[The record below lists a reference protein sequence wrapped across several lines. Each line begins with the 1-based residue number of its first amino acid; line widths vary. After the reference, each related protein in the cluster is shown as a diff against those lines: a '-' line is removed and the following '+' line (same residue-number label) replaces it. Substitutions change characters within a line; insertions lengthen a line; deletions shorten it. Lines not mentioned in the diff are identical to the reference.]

1 MIVRP
6 KSNWWTMLFVW
17 RGSMMQ
23 QMLPQLLIVAG
34 LSVVAVWTEGT
45 VLKHKVPLNSTPFTL
60 VGVALA
66 LFLGFRNS
74 SAYDR
79 WWEGR
84 KLWGAL
90 VNTMRTL
97 TRQALTMA
105 GDTNGEEQVSSRQFH
120 NRQFVDMLI
129 AFTYAMRDQL
139 RGDIF
144 ARRELLSPALA
155 AEVDQ
160 ARYKPFII
168 LRALSEWV
176 ATRRR
181 EGAMGEITLTAF
193 DRNLTALSDIIGGC
207 ERIAATPVPFG
218 YSVMIHRVVYFYCAL
233 LPFGLVDSIA
243 WMTPIVSLVLAYSFI
258 ALDSLAA
265 ELEMPFNRDENDL
278 ALDAISL
285 NIELSL
291 REMCQEPLDQKPLQP
306 VVYVLH

>member
-1 MIVRP
+1 MIVRSR
-6 KSNWWTMLFVW
+6 KNWWSLLFVW
-17 RGSMMQ
+17 RGSMMK
-23 QMLPQLLIVAG
+23 QMLPQLSIVAA
-34 LSVVAVWTEGT
+34 LSVVAVWTEGK
-45 VLKHKVPLNSTPFTL
+45 LFHQKVPLNATPFTL

-97 TRQALTMA
+97 TRQALTMTGDAA
-105 GDTNGEEQVSSRQFH
+105 GKREFLN
-120 NRQFVDMLI
+120 MLV

-139 RGDIF
+139 RGDTF
-144 ARRELLSPALA
+144 ARSAELLPPALA
-155 AEVDQ
+155 EEVDR

-168 LRALSEWV
+168 LRAMGEWV
-176 ATRRR
+176 SARYK
-181 EGAMGEITLTAF
+181 EGALGEITMSAI
-193 DRNLTALSDIIGGC
+193 DHNLVELSNILGGC
-207 ERIAATPVPFG
+207 ERIASTPVPFA

-233 LPFGLVDSIA
+233 LPFGLVDSIE
-243 WMTPIVSLVLAYSFI
+243 WMTPAVAVLMAYSFI

-285 NIELSL
+285 NIELSI
-291 REMCQEPLDQKPLQP
+291 REMSGETLETKPLQP
-306 VVYVLH
+306 VGYVLH

>member
-1 MIVRP
+1 MIVRS
-6 KSNWWTMLFVW
+6 KSNWWALLFVW
-17 RGSMMQ
+17 RGSMMK
-23 QMLPQLLIVAG
+23 QMLPQMSIVAA
-34 LSVVAVWTEGT
+34 LSVLAVWTEGT
-45 VLKHKVPLNSTPFTL
+45 IFKHKVPLNATPFTL

-97 TRQALTMA
+97 ARQVLTMT
-105 GDTNGEEQVSSRQFH
+105 GDVPDAAKDKREFI
-120 NRQFVDMLI
+120 DMLV

-139 RGDIF
+139 RGDVF
-144 ARRELLSPALA
+144 ARSAELLPPALA
-155 AEVDQ
+155 EEVDR

-168 LRALSEWV
+168 LRGMGEWV
-176 ATRRR
+176 SARYK
-181 EGAMGEITLTAF
+181 EGAFGEITMTAI
-193 DRNLTALSDIIGGC
+193 DRNLVELSNILGGC

-233 LPFGLVDSIA
+233 LPFGLVDAIE
-243 WMTPIVSLVLAYSFI
+243 WMTPAVALVMAYSFI
-258 ALDSLAA
+258 ALDSLAG
-265 ELEMPFNRDENDL
+265 ELEMPFDRDENGL

-291 REMCQEPLDQKPLQP
+291 REMSGEPLEKKPLQP
-306 VVYVLH
+306 VMYVLH

>member
-1 MIVRP
+1 MIVRS

-17 RGSMMQ
+17 RGSMMT
-23 QMLPQLLIVAG
+23 QMLPQLSIVAT
-34 LSVVAVWTEGT
+34 LSVFAVWSEGSIFR
-45 VLKHKVPLNSTPFTL
+45 HKVPLNATPFTL

-97 TRQALTMA
+97 ARQVLTM
-105 GDTNGEEQVSSRQFH
+105 TGESADKRAFI
-120 NRQFVDMLI
+120 DMLV

-139 RGDIF
+139 RGDTF
-144 ARRELLSPALA
+144 ARSAELLPPSLA
-155 AEVDQ
+155 AEVDG

-168 LRALSEWV
+168 LRAMGDWV
-176 ATRRR
+176 SARYR
-181 EGAMGEITLTAF
+181 EGAFGEITMSTIDGSLVE
-193 DRNLTALSDIIGGC
+193 LSNVLGGC

-233 LPFGLVDSIA
+233 LPFGLVDSIE
-243 WMTPIVSLVLAYSFI
+243 WMTPAVTMVMAYSFI
-258 ALDSLAA
+258 ALDSLAS
-265 ELEMPFNRDENDL
+265 ELEMPFGRNENGL

-285 NIELSL
+285 NIELSI
-291 REMCQEPLDQKPLQP
+291 REMSQRPLNEAPLKEKPLQP
-306 VVYVLH
+306 VAYVLH

>member
-1 MIVRP
+1 MIVRS
-6 KSNWWTMLFVW
+6 KSNWWTLLFVW
-17 RGSMMQ
+17 RGSMMT
-23 QMLPQLLIVAG
+23 QMLPQLLIVAA
-34 LSVVAVWTEGT
+34 LSVLAVWTEGT
-45 VLKHKVPLNSTPFTL
+45 IFKHKVPLNATPFTL

-79 WWEGR
+79 WWEAR

-97 TRQALTMA
+97 TRQILTMT
-105 GDTNGEEQVSSRQFH
+105 GDVPKAAKDKREFI
-120 NRQFVDMLI
+120 DMLV

-139 RGDIF
+139 RGDVF
-144 ARRELLSPALA
+144 ARSAELLPPTLA
-155 AEVDQ
+155 EEVDR

-168 LRALSEWV
+168 LRGMGEWV
-176 ATRRR
+176 SARYK
-181 EGAMGEITLTAF
+181 EGAFGEITMTAI
-193 DRNLTALSDIIGGC
+193 DRNLVELSNILGGC

-233 LPFGLVDSIA
+233 LPFGLVDAIE
-243 WMTPIVSLVLAYSFI
+243 WMTPAVALVMAYSFI

-265 ELEMPFNRDENDL
+265 ELEMPFGRNENGL

-285 NIELSL
+285 NIELSI
-291 REMCQEPLDQKPLQP
+291 REMGGELLEKKPLQP
-306 VVYVLH
+306 VAYVLH

>member
-1 MIVRP
+1 MIVRS
-6 KSNWWTMLFVW
+6 KSNWWTLLFVW
-17 RGSMMQ
+17 RGSMMK
-23 QMLPQLLIVAG
+23 QMLPQLLIVAA
-34 LSVVAVWTEGT
+34 LSVLAVWTEGT
-45 VLKHKVPLNSTPFTL
+45 IFKHKVPLNATPFTL

-97 TRQALTMA
+97 TRQVLTMT
-105 GDTNGEEQVSSRQFH
+105 GDVPKAAKDKRE
-120 NRQFVDMLI
+120 FVDMLV

-139 RGDIF
+139 RGDVF
-144 ARRELLSPALA
+144 ARSAELLPPALA
-155 AEVDQ
+155 EEVDR

-168 LRALSEWV
+168 LRGMGEWV
-176 ATRRR
+176 SARYK
-181 EGAMGEITLTAF
+181 EGAFGEITMTAI
-193 DRNLTALSDIIGGC
+193 DRNLVELSNILGGC

-233 LPFGLVDSIA
+233 LPFGLVDAIA
-243 WMTPIVSLVLAYSFI
+243 WMTPAVTLVLAYAFI

-265 ELEMPFNRDENDL
+265 ELEMPFGRDENDL

-285 NIELSL
+285 NIELSI
-291 REMCQEPLDQKPLQP
+291 REMSGEPLERKPLQP
-306 VVYVLH
+306 VRYVLH

>member
-1 MIVRP
+1 MIVRS
-6 KSNWWTMLFVW
+6 KSNWWTLLFVW
-17 RGSMMQ
+17 RGSMMT
-23 QMLPQLLIVAG
+23 QMLPQLLIVAA
-34 LSVVAVWTEGT
+34 LSVLAVWTEGT
-45 VLKHKVPLNSTPFTL
+45 IFKHKVPLNATPFTL

-97 TRQALTMA
+97 TRQVLTMT
-105 GDTNGEEQVSSRQFH
+105 GDVPKATKDKREFI
-120 NRQFVDMLI
+120 DMLV

-139 RGDIF
+139 RGDAF
-144 ARRELLSPALA
+144 ARSAELLPPALA
-155 AEVDQ
+155 EEVDR

-168 LRALSEWV
+168 LRGMGEWV
-176 ATRRR
+176 SARYK
-181 EGAMGEITLTAF
+181 EGAFGEITMTAI
-193 DRNLTALSDIIGGC
+193 DRNLVELSNILGGC

-233 LPFGLVDSIA
+233 LPFGLVDAIE
-243 WMTPIVSLVLAYSFI
+243 WMTPAVAMVMAYSFI
-258 ALDSLAA
+258 ALDSLAS
-265 ELEMPFNRDENDL
+265 ELEMPFGRDENGL

-285 NIELSL
+285 NIELSI
-291 REMCQEPLDQKPLQP
+291 REMSGELLEKKPLQP
-306 VVYVLH
+306 VAYVLH

>member
-1 MIVRP
+1 MIVRS
-6 KSNWWTMLFVW
+6 KSNWWTLLFVW
-17 RGSMMQ
+17 RGSMMT
-23 QMLPQLLIVAG
+23 QMLPQLLIVAA
-34 LSVVAVWTEGT
+34 LSVLAVWTEGT
-45 VLKHKVPLNSTPFTL
+45 IFKHKVPLNATPFTL

-97 TRQALTMA
+97 TRQVLTMT
-105 GDTNGEEQVSSRQFH
+105 GDVPKAAKDKRE
-120 NRQFVDMLI
+120 FVDMLV

-139 RGDIF
+139 RGDVF
-144 ARRELLSPALA
+144 ARSAELLPPALA
-155 AEVDQ
+155 EEVDR

-168 LRALSEWV
+168 LRGMGEWV
-176 ATRRR
+176 SARYK
-181 EGAMGEITLTAF
+181 EGAFGEITMTAI
-193 DRNLTALSDIIGGC
+193 DRNLVELSNILGGC

-233 LPFGLVDSIA
+233 LPFGLVDAIE
-243 WMTPIVSLVLAYSFI
+243 WMTPAVALVMAYSFI
-258 ALDSLAA
+258 ALDSLAS
-265 ELEMPFNRDENDL
+265 ELEMPFGRDESDL

-285 NIELSL
+285 NIELSI
-291 REMCQEPLDQKPLQP
+291 REMSGEPLEKKPLQP
-306 VVYVLH
+306 VAYVLH

>member
-1 MIVRP
+1 MIVRSR
-6 KSNWWTMLFVW
+6 KNWWTLLFVW
-17 RGSMMQ
+17 RGSMMK
-23 QMLPQLLIVAG
+23 QMLPQLIIVAA
-34 LSVVAVWTEGT
+34 LSVLAVWTEGSIF
-45 VLKHKVPLNSTPFTL
+45 KHKVPLNATPFTL

-97 TRQALTMA
+97 TRQALTMTGDA
-105 GDTNGEEQVSSRQFH
+105 GSKREFLN
-120 NRQFVDMLI
+120 MLV

-139 RGDIF
+139 RGDRF
-144 ARRELLSPALA
+144 ARSAELLSPALA
-155 AEVDQ
+155 EEVDR

-168 LRALSEWV
+168 LRAMGEWV
-176 ATRRR
+176 SDLYK
-181 EGAMGEITLTAF
+181 EGALGEITMSAI
-193 DRNLTALSDIIGGC
+193 DRNLVELSNILGGC
-207 ERIAATPVPFG
+207 ERIASTPVPFA

-233 LPFGLVDSIA
+233 LPFGLVDAIE
-243 WMTPIVSLVLAYSFI
+243 WMTPAVSLVMAYSFI

-285 NIELSL
+285 NIELSI
-291 REMCQEPLDQKPLQP
+291 REMSGERLETKPLQP
-306 VVYVLH
+306 VAYVLH

>member
-1 MIVRP
+1 MIVRS

-17 RGSMMQ
+17 RGSMMT
-23 QMLPQLLIVAG
+23 QMLPQLSIVAA
-34 LSVVAVWTEGT
+34 LSVFAVWSEGSIFR
-45 VLKHKVPLNSTPFTL
+45 HKVPLNATPFTL

-97 TRQALTMA
+97 ARQVLTMTGES
-105 GDTNGEEQVSSRQFH
+105 GDKRVFI
-120 NRQFVDMLI
+120 DMLV

-139 RGDIF
+139 RGDTF
-144 ARRELLSPALA
+144 ARSGELLPPSLA
-155 AEVDQ
+155 AEVDG

-168 LRALSEWV
+168 LRAMGDWV
-176 ATRRR
+176 SVRYK
-181 EGAMGEITLTAF
+181 EGAFGEITMSTIDGSLVE
-193 DRNLTALSDIIGGC
+193 LSNVLGGC

-243 WMTPIVSLVLAYSFI
+243 WMTPAVAMVMAYSFI
-258 ALDSLAA
+258 ALDLLAA
-265 ELEMPFNRDENDL
+265 ELEMPFGRNENGL

-285 NIELSL
+285 NIELSI
-291 REMCQEPLDQKPLQP
+291 REMSGEALKKKPLQP
-306 VVYVLH
+306 VAYVLH

>member
-1 MIVRP
+1 MIVRS
-6 KSNWWTMLFVW
+6 KTNWWTLLFVW
-17 RGSMMQ
+17 RGSMMK
-23 QMLPQLLIVAG
+23 QMLPQLLIVAV
-34 LSVVAVWTEGT
+34 LSVFAVWSEGT
-45 VLKHKVPLNSTPFTL
+45 VFKHKVPLNATPFTL

-97 TRQALTMA
+97 TRQGLTM
-105 GDTNGEEQVSSRQFH
+105 TGETRDKRVFL
-120 NRQFVDMLI
+120 DMLV

-139 RGDIF
+139 RGDVF
-144 ARRELLSPALA
+144 ARSSELLPPALA
-155 AEVDQ
+155 VEVDG

-168 LRALSEWV
+168 LRAMGEWMS
-176 ATRRR
+176 ARQR
-181 EGAMGEITLTAF
+181 EGAIGEITMTAI
-193 DRNLTALSDIIGGC
+193 DRNLVELSNILGGC

-233 LPFGLVDSIA
+233 LPFGLVDAIS
-243 WMTPIVSLVLAYSFI
+243 WMTPVVSMVMAYSFI

-265 ELEMPFNRDENDL
+265 ELEMPFGRDDNDL
-278 ALDAISL
+278 ALDAISR
-285 NIELSL
+285 NIELSI
-291 REMCQEPLDQKPLQP
+291 REMSGEPLEKTSLQP
-306 VVYVLH
+306 VGYVLH

>member
-1 MIVRP
+1 MIVRSR
-6 KSNWWTMLFVW
+6 KNWWSLLFVW
-17 RGSMMQ
+17 RGSMMT
-23 QMLPQLLIVAG
+23 QMLPQLSIVAA
-34 LSVVAVWTEGT
+34 LSVVAVWTEGK
-45 VLKHKVPLNSTPFTL
+45 LFHQKVPLNATPFTL

-97 TRQALTMA
+97 TRQALTMT
-105 GDTNGEEQVSSRQFH
+105 GDTGKREFL
-120 NRQFVDMLI
+120 DMLV

-139 RGDIF
+139 RGDRF
-144 ARRELLSPALA
+144 ARSAELLPPLLA
-155 AEVDQ
+155 AEVDR

-168 LRALSEWV
+168 LRAMGEWV
-176 ATRRR
+176 SVRYK
-181 EGAMGEITLTAF
+181 EGALGEITMSAI
-193 DRNLTALSDIIGGC
+193 DSNLVELSNILGGC
-207 ERIAATPVPFG
+207 ERIASTPVPFG

-233 LPFGLVDSIA
+233 LPFGLVDSIE
-243 WMTPIVSLVLAYSFI
+243 WMTPAVAILMAYSFI

-285 NIELSL
+285 NIELSI
-291 REMCQEPLDQKPLQP
+291 REMSGETLETKPLLP
-306 VVYVLH
+306 VAYVLH

>member
-6 KSNWWTMLFVW
+6 KSNWWTLLFVW
-17 RGSMMQ
+17 RGSMMMQ
-23 QMLPQLLIVAG
+23 ILPQLSIVAV
-34 LSVVAVWTEGT
+34 LSVVAVRTEGH
-45 VLKHKVPLNSTPFTL
+45 LFKHKVPLNATPFTL

-97 TRQALTMA
+97 TRQVLTMT
-105 GDTNGEEQVSSRQFH
+105 GDAPKAAKDKGEFL
-120 NRQFVDMLI
+120 DMLV

-139 RGDIF
+139 RGDAF
-144 ARRELLSPALA
+144 ARGRELLPPALA
-155 AEVDQ
+155 EEVDR

-168 LRALSEWV
+168 LRAMGEWV
-176 ATRRR
+176 SARYR
-181 EGAMGEITLTAF
+181 EGAFGEITMTAI
-193 DRNLTALSDIIGGC
+193 DRNLVELSNILGGC

-233 LPFGLVDSIA
+233 LPFGLVDAIE
-243 WMTPIVSLVLAYSFI
+243 WMTPAVSLVMAYSFI

-265 ELEMPFNRDENDL
+265 ELEMPFGCDENGL

-285 NIELSL
+285 NIELSI
-291 REMCQEPLDQKPLQP
+291 REMSGEPLEQKPLQP
-306 VVYVLH
+306 VMYVLH

>member
-1 MIVRP
+1 MIVRS
-6 KSNWWTMLFVW
+6 KSNWWALLFVW
-17 RGSMMQ
+17 RGSMMK
-23 QMLPQLLIVAG
+23 QMLPQMSIVAA
-34 LSVVAVWTEGT
+34 LSVLAVWTEGT
-45 VLKHKVPLNSTPFTL
+45 IFKHKVPLNATPFTL

-97 TRQALTMA
+97 ARQVLTMT
-105 GDTNGEEQVSSRQFH
+105 GDVPDAAKDKREFI
-120 NRQFVDMLI
+120 DMLV

-139 RGDIF
+139 RGDGF
-144 ARRELLSPALA
+144 ARSAELLPPALA
-155 AEVDQ
+155 EEVDR

-168 LRALSEWV
+168 LRGMGEWV
-176 ATRRR
+176 SARCK
-181 EGAMGEITLTAF
+181 EGACGEITMTAI
-193 DRNLTALSDIIGGC
+193 DRNLVELSNILGGC

-233 LPFGLVDSIA
+233 LPFGLVDAIS
-243 WMTPIVSLVLAYSFI
+243 WMTPAVALVMAYSFI
-258 ALDSLAA
+258 ALDSLAG
-265 ELEMPFNRDENDL
+265 ELEMPFDRDENGL

-291 REMCQEPLDQKPLQP
+291 REMSGEPLEKKPLQP
-306 VVYVLH
+306 VMYVLH

>member
-1 MIVRP
+1 MIVRS
-6 KSNWWTMLFVW
+6 KSNWWTLLFVW
-17 RGSMMQ
+17 RGSMMK
-23 QMLPQLLIVAG
+23 QMLPQLLIVAA
-34 LSVVAVWTEGT
+34 LSVLAVWTEGT
-45 VLKHKVPLNSTPFTL
+45 IFKHKVPLNATPFTL

-97 TRQALTMA
+97 TRQVLTMT
-105 GDTNGEEQVSSRQFH
+105 GDVPKAAKDKRE
-120 NRQFVDMLI
+120 FVDMLV

-139 RGDIF
+139 RGDVF
-144 ARRELLSPALA
+144 ARSAELLPPALA
-155 AEVDQ
+155 EEVDR

-168 LRALSEWV
+168 LRGMGEWV
-176 ATRRR
+176 SARYK
-181 EGAMGEITLTAF
+181 EGAFGEITMTAI
-193 DRNLTALSDIIGGC
+193 DRNLVELSNILGGC

-233 LPFGLVDSIA
+233 LPFGLVDAIE
-243 WMTPIVSLVLAYSFI
+243 WMTPAVALVMAYSFI
-258 ALDSLAA
+258 ALDSLAG
-265 ELEMPFNRDENDL
+265 ELEMPFSRDENDL

-285 NIELSL
+285 NIELSI
-291 REMCQEPLDQKPLQP
+291 REMSGEPLEQKPLQP
-306 VVYVLH
+306 VGYVLH

>member
-1 MIVRP
+1 MIVRS
-6 KSNWWTMLFVW
+6 KSNWWTLLFVW
-17 RGSMMQ
+17 RGSMMK
-23 QMLPQLLIVAG
+23 QMLPQLLIVAA
-34 LSVVAVWTEGT
+34 LSVLAVWTEGT
-45 VLKHKVPLNSTPFTL
+45 IFKHKVPLNATPFTL

-97 TRQALTMA
+97 TRQVLTMT
-105 GDTNGEEQVSSRQFH
+105 GDVPKAAKDKRE
-120 NRQFVDMLI
+120 FVDMLV

-139 RGDIF
+139 RGDVF
-144 ARRELLSPALA
+144 ARSAELLPPALA
-155 AEVDQ
+155 EEVDR

-168 LRALSEWV
+168 LRGMGEWV
-176 ATRRR
+176 SARYK
-181 EGAMGEITLTAF
+181 EGAFGEITMTAI
-193 DRNLTALSDIIGGC
+193 DRNLVELSNILGGC

-233 LPFGLVDSIA
+233 LPFGLVDAIE
-243 WMTPIVSLVLAYSFI
+243 WMTPAVALVMAYSFI
-258 ALDSLAA
+258 ALDSLAG
-265 ELEMPFNRDENDL
+265 ELEMPFGRDESDL

-285 NIELSL
+285 NIELSI
-291 REMCQEPLDQKPLQP
+291 REMSGEPLEKKPLQP
-306 VVYVLH
+306 VGYVLH